1 MALKSYLGYD
11 DFLIEM
17 VDGIPVVKIN
27 IMRATV
33 KEVKSFKQILDSLL
47 AANHRK
53 MIIDFSECS
62 FVDSA
67 MVGVMINAVKEI
79 RKLNGDI
86 VTITPSGSINNIFAQ
101 TGLNKIFKQFDKLEL
116 ALASFGF

>member
-1 MALKSYLGYD
+1 MNLKSTFGSE

-17 VDGIPVVKIN
+17 ADGIPIIKIN

-33 KEVKSFKQILDSLL
+33 KEVKFFKQILDSLV

-53 MIIDFSECS
+53 IIIDFSYCN

-67 MVGVMINAVKEI
+67 IVGAMINAVKDI
-79 RKLNGDI
+79 RRINGDI
-86 VTITPSGSINNIFAQ
+86 VTITPAGSINNIFAQ
-101 TGLNKIFKQFDKLEL
+101 TGLNKIFKQYENQQV
-116 ALASFGF
+116 ALASFSI

>member
-1 MALKSYLGYD
+1 MSKNTYSYE

-17 VDGIPVVKIN
+17 IDGIPVIKIN

-33 KEVKSFKQILDSLL
+33 KEVKSFKQILDSLV

-67 MVGVMINAVKEI
+67 IVGVMINTVKEI
-79 RKLNGDI
+79 RKLNGDV
-86 VTITPSGSINNIFAQ
+86 VTVTPAGGINNIFAQ
-101 TGLNKIFKQFDKLEL
+101 TGLSKIFKQYEKLDL
-116 ALASFGF
+116 ALASFSV

>member
-1 MALKSYLGYD
+1 
-11 DFLIEM
+11 
-17 VDGIPVVKIN
+17 
-27 IMRATV
+27 
-33 KEVKSFKQILDSLL
+33 
-47 AANHRK
+47 

>member
-1 MALKSYLGYD
+1 MKTNSSTNYD
-11 DFLIEM
+11 DFLIQIS
-17 VDGIPVVKIN
+17 DGIPVVKIN

-67 MVGVMINAVKEI
+67 IVGVMITTVKEM

-86 VTITPSGSINNIFAQ
+86 VTVTPAGGINNIFAQ
-101 TGLNKIFKQFDKLEL
+101 TGLSKIFRQFDKLEL